1 MQVDGKPAGALQV
14 APDSF
19 TTLVAR
25 RDGGKVTLARIDDSG
40 GAQDALKAEL
50 RFYNLIPGCAGAALK
65 VSPQGPTLFDDIKPQ
80 TAAARASIPCG
91 LRWPAPAARPPAP
104 SWRCPRYSP
113 AIITACSSAAPPPC
127 RR

>member
-25 RDGGKVTLARIDDSG
+25 RDGKVTLARIDDG

-50 RFYNLIPGCAGAALK
+50 RF
-65 VSPQGPTLFDDIKPQ
+65 ST
-80 TAAARASIPCG
+80 
-91 LRWPAPAARPPAP
+91 
-104 SWRCPRYSP
+104 
-113 AIITACSSAAPPPC
+113 
-127 RR
+127 

>member
-80 TAAARASIPCG
+80 TAAARHQSRAG
-91 LRWPAPAARPPAP
+91 FAGRRLRLPPAP